1 MADNNAPAFHRWRD
15 VRREIDE
22 DPARR
27 AAANESYREA
37 LEEVVAYSLRE
48 LRSMRHITQ
57 TELARLLDV
66 SQSRVSRIE
75 NGGHPLQLDTL
86 REFIES
92 LGGRLEVAAI
102 FDDERFPIDL
112 EQAG

>member
-1 MADNNAPAFHRWRD
+1 
-15 VRREIDE
+15 
-22 DPARR
+22 
-27 AAANESYREA
+27 
-37 LEEVVAYSLRE
+37 
-48 LRSMRHITQ
+48 MRHITQ

-92 LGGRLEVAAI
+92 LGGRLEVTAI